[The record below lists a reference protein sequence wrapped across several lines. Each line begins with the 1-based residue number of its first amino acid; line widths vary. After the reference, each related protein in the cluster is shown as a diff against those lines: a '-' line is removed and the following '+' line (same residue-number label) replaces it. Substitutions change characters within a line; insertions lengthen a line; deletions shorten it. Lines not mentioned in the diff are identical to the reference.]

1 MNTLTFLLRKDQCQI
16 DHKIHNGK
24 VLLVYVQTERRII
37 NVPIYGHVRRR
48 LESK

>member
-1 MNTLTFLLRKDQCQI
+1 MNTLTFLLRKDQCQ
-16 DHKIHNGK
+16 K

-37 NVPIYGHVRRR
+37 NVPGHVRRR